1 MGSPSRRCASEL
13 NPAKLHPIAA
23 KLSKMA
29 WKHKAQAPRQYTT
42 FLRDDE
48 TIRQNYLRLD
58 DVTFK
63 RLQLYERKMK
73 GKTTEELLASVEKAT
88 KKNSEDLAKMNQAMY
103 ELAEDSKKFN
113 KRVGFSYC
121 DEKDPDLTASS
132 MLRQK
137 WDLKLYSDDVAGG
150 MARIE
155 ERMLTR
161 MNQSD
166 KLVAIL
172 FKEIT
177 GREF

>member
-1 MGSPSRRCASEL
+1 MGSPSRRCASEF
-13 NPAKLHPIAA
+13 NPAKLHPLVA
-23 KLSKMA
+23 KLPKMA

-88 KKNSEDLAKMNQAMY
+88 KKNSEDIAKMNQAMY

-121 DEKDPDLTASS
+121 DE
-132 MLRQK
+132 
-137 WDLKLYSDDVAGG
+137 
-150 MARIE
+150 
-155 ERMLTR
+155 
-161 MNQSD
+161 
-166 KLVAIL
+166 
-172 FKEIT
+172 
-177 GREF
+177 

>member
-88 KKNSEDLAKMNQAMY
+88 KK
-103 ELAEDSKKFN
+103 ELRRPCEN
-113 KRVGFSYC
+113 EPGYVR
-121 DEKDPDLTASS
+121 T
-132 MLRQK
+132 
-137 WDLKLYSDDVAGG
+137 GG
-150 MARIE
+150 R
-155 ERMLTR
+155 
-161 MNQSD
+161 
-166 KLVAIL
+166 
-172 FKEIT
+172 
-177 GREF
+177 